1 MFVTSYMITRRKIR
15 FGITRKSYGSTRVP
29 TAFLVPQTSIHVSL
43 TRPKNGNCFS
53 KSCNRIDQQ
62 RLILDMAH
70 WMVGVYSPRGSVL
83 FTVDTMAEKRR
94 NEKYKFFI
102 LTKKT
107 ILIFKAFFVN
117 SSDY

>member
-1 MFVTSYMITRRKIR
+1 
-15 FGITRKSYGSTRVP
+15 
-29 TAFLVPQTSIHVSL
+29 
-43 TRPKNGNCFS
+43 
-53 KSCNRIDQQ
+53 
-62 RLILDMAH
+62 MAH

-107 ILIFKAFFVN
+107 ILIFKAFFVK